1 MQMPGRV
8 TSGTTCSLEP
18 TVSIAPR
25 PLLAAVGTV
34 GVGALALAAFLQHAR
49 GFEPCPW
56 CVFQRLL
63 LMLIVVAA
71 WLGAAMPSRSGR
83 ARVGVGLVALALSLS
98 GLSVALY
105 QHFVAAQTASCAL
118 TLADRVIGGL
128 GLAELWPAMFE
139 ATARCDEADLPWLG
153 IPFSLWGAATF
164 VLTAAL
170 SGMVLLRRSW
180 HA

>member
-1 MQMPGRV
+1 MPGRV
-8 TSGTTCSLEP
+8 TSGTTCSLDP
-18 TVSIAPR
+18 IVSIAPR

-63 LMLIVVAA
+63 LMLVVVAA
-71 WLGAAMPSRSGR
+71 WLGAAIPPRWSR
-83 ARVGVGLVALALSLS
+83 ARVGTGFVALVLSLA
-98 GLSVALY
+98 GLFVALY
-105 QHFVAAQTASCAL
+105 QHVVAAQSASCAL
-118 TLADRVIGGL
+118 TLADRIIGGL

-153 IPFSLWGAATF
+153 LPFSLWGATTF
-164 VLTAAL
+164 ALTATGSAL
-170 SGMVLLRRSW
+170 ALLRRSW